1 MDFFYLLPVLLPAY
15 WLAGYAEIHF
25 RVPWFFSRI
34 FRPEPEILFDAPVRN
49 PAGEPVPVILI
60 FHDTH
65 IFPVVLDSV
74 TVLAS
79 RTVPESRLSFTF
91 QVQKPVST
99 RHQEFHFEI
108 QLPAGKWDLLP
119 SACLNGSGGTR
130 EIVVD
135 NLPRTGKNPLQVLV
149 DQDPFPKFEN
159 QFHGDLHHHTSY
171 TSDQVEFGA
180 TPAASQRMAK
190 AVEFDFL
197 CLTDHSYDLDDD
209 PSDFLKQD
217 PGLQKWKGLLEETG
231 HLNLQPGGPL
241 LIPGFELSTGNSRM
255 QNVHLLLLGQRSFI
269 YGTGDGG
276 ERGFKNR
283 PDTAIRQALSL
294 RNPGSAVFAAHP
306 FEQPGL
312 AEKLLL
318 NRGAY
323 TLEDTRIPGLNL
335 QILNGWYGDEFL
347 KSRSLWIRRLLEGD
361 RVFIGGGNDS
371 HGNFN
376 RVRQIKIPFLYLS
389 EKTTHWFGKYRTVV
403 QADCLTEPEI
413 LTSLQNGS
421 SYVTNGVAIRIL
433 DESGKEIRFGSCQ
446 NAKTVHSWSFQI
458 KTTESAGQ
466 LSEFWVF
473 YGVKGREIRYS
484 LKTGPVK
491 EEVSEGSFAGLHIP
505 EGAEY
510 LRLEVY
516 GTAGGV
522 SKIRVGD
529 PLFALTNPVFFSIQP
544 AGSEEPEPGN
554 G

>member
-1 MDFFYLLPVLLPAY
+1 LDFFYLLPALLPAI

-25 RVPWFFSRI
+25 RVPWFFSRV

-49 PAGEPVPVILI
+49 PAGLPVPVILI
-60 FHDTH
+60 FHDAH
-65 IFPVVLDSV
+65 NFPVVLDSV
-74 TVLAS
+74 TIQAS
-79 RTVPESRLSFTF
+79 GTSPESLLSITFT
-91 QVQKPVST
+91 VQKPVTS

-108 QLPAGKWDLLP
+108 RLPAGLWDLLP
-119 SACLNGSGGTR
+119 SACLNGPGGTR
-130 EIVVD
+130 EIRVD
-135 NLPRTGKNPLQVLV
+135 NLPMTGKTPLQVLV

-217 PGLQKWKGLLEETG
+217 PGLQKWIALLEEAG
-231 HLNLQPGGPL
+231 QLNLQPEEPL
-241 LIPGFELSTGNSRM
+241 LIPGFELSTGNSRLR
-255 QNVHLLLLGQRSFI
+255 NVHLLFLGQRTFI

-276 ERGFKNR
+276 ERGFKNQ
-283 PDTAIRQALSL
+283 PDTVIRQAFSL
-294 RNPGSAVFAAHP
+294 KNPGSAVFAAHP

-347 KSRSLWIRRLLEGD
+347 KSRSLWISRLLEGD

-403 QADCLTEPEI
+403 QADSLAESKI
-413 LTSLQNGS
+413 LSSLQNGC
-421 SYVTNGVAIRIL
+421 SYLTNGIAFRIL
-433 DESGKEIRFGSCQ
+433 DETGKEIRFGSRQ
-446 NAKTVHSWSFQI
+446 NAGTVHTWTFQI

-466 LSEFWVF
+466 ISEFLVF
-473 YGVKGREIRYS
+473 FGIKGREIRQS
-484 LKTGPVK
+484 LGTGCRK
-491 EEVSEGSFAGLHIP
+491 EDISEGNFARLIFPDGTV
-505 EGAEY
+505 Y
-510 LRLEVY
+510 LRFEVY
-516 GTAGGV
+516 GKTGGV
-522 SKIRVGD
+522 SKLRVGD
-529 PLFALTNPVFFSIQP
+529 PLFVITNPVFFNIQP
-544 AGSEEPEPGN
+544 GGSEEPEPGN